1 MPMQDDEIVLSPAKY
16 KELEEELEQLSTV
29 GRREIRERL
38 EIARSLGDLSEN
50 FDYHDAKRQ
59 QGFLDGK
66 INNIKQ
72 MLDRAKIADYI
83 AGGEIVMLGSK
94 VTVRDEDGDDTE
106 YTIVGVMEADA
117 MQDRISN
124 TSPMAK
130 SLMGRTIGD
139 KVEVLAPGGLI
150 RFEIISVC

>member
-1 MPMQDDEIVLSPAKY
+1 MTKQDDEIVLSPAKY
-16 KELEEELEQLSTV
+16 KELEEELEHLSTV

-59 QGFLDGK
+59 QGFLDSK

-72 MLDRAKIADYI
+72 MLERAMISDYA
-83 AGGEIVMLGSK
+83 AGGDIVTFGSK
-94 VTVRDEDGDDTE
+94 VTVKDEDDDETE

-117 MQDRISN
+117 MQNRISN

-130 SLMGRTIGD
+130 SLMGRKSGD
-139 KVEVLAPGGLI
+139 KVEVLAPGGVI
-150 RFEIISVC
+150 AFEIVSVK